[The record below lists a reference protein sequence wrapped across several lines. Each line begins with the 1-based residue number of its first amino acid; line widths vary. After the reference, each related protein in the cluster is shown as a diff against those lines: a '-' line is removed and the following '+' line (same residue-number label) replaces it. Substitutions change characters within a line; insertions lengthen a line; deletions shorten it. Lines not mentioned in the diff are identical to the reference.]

1 MSASQSSN
9 GSGSSFSTGGAS
21 SVHSDNSN
29 AEALNALHTH
39 QNEEGDDFGQNDKG
53 SMEVVFGMIYT
64 LTKNKSLNTSLRL
77 AAFQLVVEFLQFFLV
92 LFNTTKSWHINKDF
106 FLYKAINWILFKSML
121 VPKGY
126 TSYMTLF
133 YILAVVTTAGQIA
146 TVWVAVKLRGGDV
159 SGKWMA
165 RLTGILQMMAW
176 AIFTFWPALLDYF
189 VFLWDC
195 KWPNLSTGGT
205 AHHLAFPEQNCLAL
219 PHLGHMLYAGF
230 GLCNF
235 SGMIVLWVSR
245 ERLLPCQRVHV

>member
-165 RLTGILQMMAW
+165 RCALFLHSALYTLQRRGTCCVVSKAG
-176 AIFTFWPALLDYF
+176 APHAV
-189 VFLWDC
+189 VFSSATAANTKSYMLW
-195 KWPNLSTGGT
+195 
-205 AHHLAFPEQNCLAL
+205 
-219 PHLGHMLYAGF
+219 
-230 GLCNF
+230 
-235 SGMIVLWVSR
+235 
-245 ERLLPCQRVHV
+245 